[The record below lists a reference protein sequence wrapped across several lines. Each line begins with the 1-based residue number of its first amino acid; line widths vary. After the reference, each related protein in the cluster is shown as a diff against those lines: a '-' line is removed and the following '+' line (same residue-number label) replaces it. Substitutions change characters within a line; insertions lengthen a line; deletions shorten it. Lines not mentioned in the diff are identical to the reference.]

1 MSFSPGMQGWFNTQ
15 KSVKVIYHINRI
27 KDKCYTLISRDAEYT
42 FDRIQYPF
50 MIQTHSKVGIKRN
63 FLNLIKGV
71 YEKPTANI
79 KLNGKVLKAPCLRS
93 GTRQGH
99 PLSTLFFIID
109 VRARELGKRKKPK
122 AFRLERKKV
131 KLYLQMM

>member
-1 MSFSPGMQGWFNTQ
+1 
-15 KSVKVIYHINRI
+15 
-27 KDKCYTLISRDAEYT
+27 
-42 FDRIQYPF
+42 

-79 KLNGKVLKAPCLRS
+79 KLNGKVLKAPRLRS